1 MQKRGLFILPRAAR
15 CRAAVGR
22 RFCGRRAR
30 HSTREKITPV
40 HAGRRRAL
48 SYALPDLQRL
58 RCLRIRK
65 NCSADP
71 YTKLSRADKSHAP
84 AQHTQALPGAIAR
97 RRPCKS
103 VKMLA
108 ISRQMLYTQEYL
120 DRGVVGTLRVILP
133 TYWLAAWLYFKKR
146 DLSAREY
153 QCG

>member
-1 MQKRGLFILPRAAR
+1 MPRRGGAPFLRPPGKTQYAGKNYAGTRRQATRAIIR
-15 CRAAVGR
+15 
-22 RFCGRRAR
+22 
-30 HSTREKITPV
+30 P
-40 HAGRRRAL
+40 AGFTTSAI
-48 SYALPDLQRL
+48 
-58 RCLRIRK
+58 LRIRK

-71 YTKLSRADKSHAP
+71 YTKLSRADKGHAP